1 MRPNYFSRRPFLK
14 FDNLCSRF
22 HRLYK
27 KNQNIKT
34 FSLIFIF
41 GGTSLF
47 WIYKNLNANNCIR
60 NKYFKALCAS
70 NNNEKSE
77 DKKIINLLLNKD
89 KEHKFNVEFVGAQ
102 GPFDNDEFCKTLP
115 VLSAK
120 AIQINANDP
129 IEDRL
134 IIQRMKL
141 TLPNGKFKE
150 FVVAAAIDGHGGW
163 QIAEYVQQNFLHV
176 FQNELYDYMDQLLGN
191 KNFDFEEL
199 NETDFIACLSVCLRR
214 SYMILNDDIKRIL
227 EPVYNMGF
235 SRLASIGACLT
246 VSIVTDFGIL
256 TANSGDCLAVFCNK
270 TGLWLPMNEQ
280 LSAMNPTEQKRLE
293 KIHPNEIDDLI
304 ICKKIWKEKYL
315 LGLLSEL
322 KYKGCYVKGILQ
334 PSRAIGDFRLKDM
347 DFNYNWDKDLSSSKL
362 TSVFSYILKKLENET
377 KDENNIQS
385 TSNINDTNNINVN
398 QTILSG
404 VHKPTLDD
412 CKVISGNNSDSKEI
426 SNSCPYSYDLINGS
440 NSIHM
445 NRLDDR
451 FYVKNPQSFP
461 YVRTEPMLHLFLY
474 NQELTKKLESTT
486 NTQIN
491 EISNK
496 NYELISN
503 IQNNKTDHILS
514 INIIQSEYLN
524 PPLSECNSTGE
535 YIKEYA
541 LSKLKNI
548 YSPTLS
554 YIDSD
559 NGNEQG
565 KSSYLILG
573 TDGLWDF
580 LTPKDTMDIV
590 TKSKDIQK
598 SIENLIKEVFK
609 KAGIKSLKDLKSIK
623 KKRKVFDDTSVI
635 LLKIDNSFLKFNNQA
650 ATK

>member
-1 MRPNYFSRRPFLK
+1 MRLSYFSRRSFLK
-14 FDNLCSRF
+14 LDNICNRF

-27 KNQNIKT
+27 KNQNIGT
-34 FSLIFIF
+34 SGLIFIF

-47 WIYKNLNANNCIR
+47 CIYKNLNAKNCIG

-70 NNNEKSE
+70 NNNEKGE
-77 DKKIINLLLNKD
+77 DKKIVNLLLNKD

-102 GPFDNDEFCKTLP
+102 GPFDNDELCKTLP
-115 VLSAK
+115 VLSAR

-141 TLPNGKFKE
+141 TLQNGKFRE
-150 FVVAAAIDGHGGW
+150 FVVAAVIDGHGGW
-163 QIAEYVQQNFLHV
+163 QIAEYLQKKFLHV
-176 FQNELYDYMDQLLGN
+176 FQNELYDYIDQLWGN
-191 KNFDFEEL
+191 TNFSFEEL
-199 NETDFIACLSVCLRR
+199 NETDFIACLSLCLRR

-280 LSAMNPTEQKRLE
+280 LSAMNPIEQKRLE

-304 ICKKIWKEKYL
+304 ICKKIWKERYL

-362 TSVFSYILKKLENET
+362 TSVFSYILKNLEDET
-377 KDENNIQS
+377 KDENNIL
-385 TSNINDTNNINVN
+385 N
-398 QTILSG
+398 QTSLSG
-404 VHKPTLDD
+404 THEPTLDD
-412 CKVISGNNSDSKEI
+412 CKVIPNNNSDSKEI
-426 SNSCPYSYDLINGS
+426 TNSCPYSYSLINGS

-445 NRLDDR
+445 SRSDDR

-461 YVRTEPMLHLFLY
+461 YVRTEPMLHLFMY
-474 NQELTKKLESTT
+474 NQELTKRLESTT

-491 EISNK
+491 KISNK

-503 IQNNKTDHILS
+503 VQNNKTDHTLS
-514 INIIQSEYLN
+514 INIIQPEYLN

-548 YSPTLS
+548 YPPTLS

-559 NGNEQG
+559 NNNEKE

-580 LTPKDTMDIV
+580 LTPKDTMNIV

-609 KAGIKSLKDLKSIK
+609 KAGINSLKDLKNVK
-623 KKRKVFDDTSVI
+623 KKRKVFDDTSII
-635 LLKIDNSFLKFNNQA
+635 LLKIDNSFLKFNKQA
-650 ATK
+650 TTN